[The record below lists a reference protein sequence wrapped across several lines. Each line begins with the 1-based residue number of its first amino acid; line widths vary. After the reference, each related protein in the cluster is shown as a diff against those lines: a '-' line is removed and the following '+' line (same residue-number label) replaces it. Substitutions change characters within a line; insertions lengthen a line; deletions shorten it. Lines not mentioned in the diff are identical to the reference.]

1 MERIKKFCR
10 EHDDEINSALMIA
23 CGIGAM
29 ACAAIA
35 LHEIHVADGMR
46 IKNIDLIRYEDGSED
61 EVLVYL
67 MNGRT
72 VGGPVRY

>member
-35 LHEIHVADGMR
+35 LHEIHVAEGLR
-46 IKNIDLIRYEDGSED
+46 IKNIDVFRDEDGSED
-61 EVLVYL
+61 VIVYL

-72 VGGPVRY
+72 AGGPVRY